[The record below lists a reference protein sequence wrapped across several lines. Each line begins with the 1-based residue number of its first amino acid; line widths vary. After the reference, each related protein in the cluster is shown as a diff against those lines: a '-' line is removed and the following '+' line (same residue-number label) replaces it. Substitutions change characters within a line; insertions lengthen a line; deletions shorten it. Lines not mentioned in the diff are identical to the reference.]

1 MTDNYIGFIV
11 VIIIIKVLF
20 IISYLVCKC
29 CKSSKGQTYSQRPV
43 GPVVVQSYPA
53 NTPHQG
59 IFIIQNPQNQQQ
71 RMVLPYEQA
80 NLPNLPNLPNN
91 NSGNESI
98 NVGPK
103 NGPYDEAPPQYDQL
117 FPR

>member
-29 CKSSKGQTYSQRPV
+29 CKSSKGQTYSQSPV

-59 IFIIQNPQNQQQ
+59 IFIIQNPQNQNQQQ
-71 RMVLPYEQA
+71 RMVLPYERV
-80 NLPNLPNLPNN
+80 NLPNN